1 MIKILLVEDDLSLSN
16 SVFDFLDDFADVM
29 QVFDGD
35 EGLYEAE
42 SGVYDLILLDLMLP
56 EKDGFTVLRELR
68 EKGVTTPV
76 LIMTAKESLDDK
88 GHGFELGADDYM
100 IKPFDSKELVARVRA
115 VLRRFQVKQ
124 PSPSS
129 SEKCVTYPDLTVN
142 LTNYSVTYMGRQVD
156 MPPKELELLYFLA
169 ASPNQ
174 VFTREQLL
182 DHIWGYEYIGDTRT
196 VDVHIKRLREKI
208 KDNPHWSIAT
218 VWGIGYKFE
227 VKNP

>member
-88 GHGFELGADDYM
+88 GHGFELGADDYLT
-100 IKPFDSKELVARVRA
+100 KPFYLEELKMRIQALLKRSGKFDQNTLFFGDVR
-115 VLRRFQVKQ
+115 
-124 PSPSS
+124 
-129 SEKCVTYPDLTVN
+129 VN
-142 LTNYSVTYMGRQVD
+142 LATNSTFVGD
-156 MPPKELELLYFLA
+156 KEVELLGKEFDLLVYFLQNQNVILPKSQIFDRLWGFDSDTTVSVVEVYVSKIRKKLKGTDFA
-169 ASPNQ
+169 ANLQTLRS
-174 VFTREQLL
+174 V
-182 DHIWGYEYIGDTRT
+182 GYI
-196 VDVHIKRLREKI
+196 L
-208 KDNPHWSIAT
+208 
-218 VWGIGYKFE
+218 
-227 VKNP
+227 KNAD